1 MSRDRAAILLAALL
15 VASAVLLDQIR
26 GLWLAP
32 PGDPV
37 APALASTSGPR
48 PESLG
53 FLTYAPPPIAQF
65 EEAFARPAFSRERRP
80 PTEPREA
87 APRLPLRASLT
98 GIVHIGESAM
108 ALLATDGSRRP
119 AQVGQGQS
127 FEGWRLDQIHATRV
141 VLSQQGQSV
150 TLALPYPG
158 HPSQLP

>member
-1 MSRDRAAILLAALL
+1 MSRDRAVILLTALL
-15 VASAVLLDQIR
+15 VAAAVLLSQIR

-37 APALASTSGPR
+37 APALASARGPR
-48 PESLG
+48 AESPA
-53 FLTYAPPPIAQF
+53 FLTYAPPPTAQF

-87 APRLPLRASLT
+87 APGLTLRASLT
-98 GIVHIGESAM
+98 GIVHIGDSAM

-119 AQVGQGQS
+119 TQVGQGQS
-127 FEGWRLDQIHATRV
+127 FEGWRLDQIRATRV

-158 HPSQLP
+158 HPSKLP